1 MLLFNIQFLFNHA
14 SHTQHNSCT
23 YVQVVDLQ
31 MERDSNI
38 YILIVQSLSPRL
50 SAQTAF
56 KAVKRRCPLHFGS
69 KPIPQLCSTIPKTS
83 F

>member
-1 MLLFNIQFLFNHA
+1 MITLQVIFMLLFNIQFLFNHA

-38 YILIVQSLSPRL
+38 YTH
-50 SAQTAF
+50 SA
-56 KAVKRRCPLHFGS
+56 KL
-69 KPIPQLCSTIPKTS
+69 KP
-83 F
+83 

>member
-1 MLLFNIQFLFNHA
+1 MSRKFSFVKIKGGQNYHTSSHFHALVQHFLFNHA

-38 YILIVQSLSPRL
+38 YTH
-50 SAQTAF
+50 SA
-56 KAVKRRCPLHFGS
+56 KL
-69 KPIPQLCSTIPKTS
+69 KP
-83 F
+83 